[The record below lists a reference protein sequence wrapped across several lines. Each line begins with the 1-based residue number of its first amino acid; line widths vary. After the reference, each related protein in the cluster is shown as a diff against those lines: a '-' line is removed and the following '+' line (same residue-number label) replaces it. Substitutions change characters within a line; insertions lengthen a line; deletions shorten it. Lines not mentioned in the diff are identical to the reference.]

1 MRDQKTRAI
10 RLIAVIMGLVL
21 TTLPNASVAGD
32 VPASTPTASAA
43 ELFIVTML
51 LAAATSSHSGSGGAA
66 VAVVVAPREAAPGPA
81 PIPRRDRM
89 EEQDASLY

>member
-1 MRDQKTRAI
+1 VIAI
-10 RLIAVIMGLVL
+10 LMGLVL
-21 TTLPNASVAGD
+21 TTLPNVSVAGE

-51 LAAATSSHSGSGGAA
+51 LAAANSSHGGAGGAA
-66 VAVVVAPREAAPGPA
+66 VSLAVAPREARPGPA
-81 PIPRRDRM
+81 PIPHRDRM